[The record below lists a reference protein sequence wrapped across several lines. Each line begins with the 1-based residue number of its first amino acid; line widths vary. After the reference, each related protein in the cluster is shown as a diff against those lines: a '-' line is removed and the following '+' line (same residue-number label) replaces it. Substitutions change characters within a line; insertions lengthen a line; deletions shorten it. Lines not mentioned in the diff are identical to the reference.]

1 LTARDGALNW
11 LHAQGDGV
19 SFRAQRV
26 RMRAVQIHDH
36 TGDRR
41 IGSVQAHAYATNTI
55 GVEGKVFLLCVGKS
69 AGEYKNEPVGI
80 NRRLDGGLYR
90 TRQDHLDHDVSA
102 LALYLQLLDLGRAA
116 CRALCRAQR
125 DQQRQHQHEK

>member
-1 LTARDGALNW
+1 LTARDGAVNW

-19 SFRAQRV
+19 SFRTQRIG
-26 RMRAVQIHDH
+26 MRAVEIHDH

-41 IGSVQAHAYATNTI
+41 IGSVQAHAYAVNTV
-55 GVEGKVFLLCVGKS
+55 GVEGKMLLLCVGKS

-90 TRQDHLDHDVSA
+90 TRQDHLDHDVGA
-102 LALYLQLLDLGRAA
+102 LAPHLQLLDLGRAA
-116 CRALCRAQR
+116 CRALCGAQR
-125 DQQRQHQHEK
+125 D